1 MNGSKKS
8 YTIEFKNNILDQI
21 EQNPSVDLNTIA
33 RQHNMQPKTIQN
45 WIDQKEALRQAK
57 DGGDRLRLQKNK
69 TNSFVVKSKS
79 SVYPVK
85 QPKPQL
91 LHQLEDSK
99 LVEPKGTEEFMTSL
113 GSLLDKVLQ

>member
-8 YTIEFKNNILDQI
+8 YTIEFKNSILDQI
-21 EQNPSVDLNTIA
+21 EQNPSVDLNTVA
-33 RQHNMQPKTIQN
+33 RQYNMQPKTIQN

-69 TNSFVVKSKS
+69 TNSFVIKSKNII
-79 SVYPVK
+79 YPVK
-85 QPKPQL
+85 QQKQQL
-91 LHQLEDSK
+91 LHDIDDSK
-99 LVEPKGTEEFMTSL
+99 LVEPKGTEEFMSSL